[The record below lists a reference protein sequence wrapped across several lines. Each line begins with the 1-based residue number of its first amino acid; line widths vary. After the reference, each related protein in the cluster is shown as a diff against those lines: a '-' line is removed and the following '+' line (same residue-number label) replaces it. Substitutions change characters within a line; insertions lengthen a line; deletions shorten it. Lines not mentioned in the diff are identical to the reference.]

1 MADIK
6 EKLADFKNK
15 LRVAKEKYDRA
26 KGAKDEKLKTLK
38 SNFGFSTVEEAS
50 KELIKLKKQK
60 KENIEERDEKVS
72 IFEKKYKEIL
82 I

>member
-15 LRVAKEKYDRA
+15 LRTAKEKYDRA